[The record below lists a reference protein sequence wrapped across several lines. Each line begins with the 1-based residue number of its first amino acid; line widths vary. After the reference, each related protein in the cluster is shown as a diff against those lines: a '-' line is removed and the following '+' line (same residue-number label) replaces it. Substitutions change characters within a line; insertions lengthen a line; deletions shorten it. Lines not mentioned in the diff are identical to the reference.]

1 METKIAKIVSKSFF
15 IERTER
21 KVTEL
26 KNQILDAT
34 IQVFNKKGIKFTM
47 DDLAKSLGMSK
58 KTIYTV
64 FSDKN
69 ELFLAMVDYLFD
81 GIKEAQAE
89 IIKSEELNLIEKIK
103 GILNVMPAGYKD
115 IDFRQLYLLKDKYPK
130 IYSQVESRL
139 ENGWEDTFSLLEEGK
154 KTGVIKD
161 VDIPIVK
168 LMFEASLEQFFQR
181 DILIKN
187 NLTYQDALNEVVE
200 ILMSGITSV

>member
-1 METKIAKIVSKSFF
+1 M
-15 IERTER
+15 
-21 KVTEL
+21 TEL
-26 KNQILDAT
+26 KNQILNGT

-47 DDLAKSLGMSK
+47 DDLAKNLGMSK

-89 IIKSEELNLIEKIK
+89 IIKSEKLSLKEKIK
-103 GILNVMPAGYKD
+103 GVLNVMPSGYMD

-130 IYSQVESRL
+130 IYSQVEIRL
-139 ENGWEDTFSLLEEGK
+139 ENGWEDTFALLEKGK
-154 KTGVIKD
+154 RDGVIRD
-161 VDIPIVK
+161 VEIPIVK

-187 NLTYQDALNEVVE
+187 DITYQEALNEVVE
-200 ILMSGITSV
+200 ILMNGISN